1 MKKIKK
7 VLVIDDDQINN
18 IIFEKLSMITD
29 FAEEVIT
36 CISAVDGLDYL
47 QNIQKNNEEPPKLIF
62 LDIRMPIVSGWE
74 FLERFEPFKEP
85 YFKDTFIY
93 MLTSSSDQSDV
104 NKAKNF
110 SIVNDYIV
118 KPLSVEALVEI
129 KEKYQIEQVDH
140 Q

>member
-18 IIFEKLSMITD
+18 IIFEKLSVIAD
-29 FAEEVIT
+29 FADEVVT

-47 QNIQKNNEEPPKLIF
+47 QNIQKNNEEPPGFIF
-62 LDIRMPIVSGWE
+62 LDIRMPIVNGWE
-74 FLERFEPFKEP
+74 FLERFQKFREQ
-85 YFKDTFIY
+85 YFQNTSIY

-110 SIVNDYIV
+110 TIVSDYIV
-118 KPLSVEALVEI
+118 KPLSIEALNEI
-129 KEKYQIEQVDH
+129 KEKYQVEQIST
-140 Q
+140 

>member
-18 IIFEKLSMITD
+18 IIFEKLSAIAD
-29 FAEEVIT
+29 FADEVVT

-47 QNIQKNNEEPPKLIF
+47 QNIQKNNEEPPGFIF
-62 LDIRMPIVSGWE
+62 LDIRMPIVNGWE
-74 FLERFEPFKEP
+74 FLERFQKFREQ
-85 YFKDTFIY
+85 YFQNTSIY

-110 SIVNDYIV
+110 TIVSDYIV
-118 KPLSVEALVEI
+118 KPLSIEALNEI
-129 KEKYQIEQVDH
+129 KEKYQVEQIST
-140 Q
+140 

>member
-18 IIFEKLSMITD
+18 IIFEKLASISD
-29 FAEEVIT
+29 FAEEVVT
-36 CISAVDGLDYL
+36 CLSAVDGLDYL
-47 QNIQKNNEEPPKLIF
+47 QKIQKDQEEPPNLIF
-62 LDIRMPIVSGWE
+62 LDIRMPIVNGWE
-74 FLERFEPFKEP
+74 FLERFKKLDTV
-85 YFKDTFIY
+85 YFKDVLVY

-110 SIVNDYIV
+110 SIVTDYIV
-118 KPLSVEALVEI
+118 KPLAVETLNEI
-129 KEKYQIEQVDH
+129 KEKYQTEQVS